1 MRTFYYRL
9 VLFNMKIRNNQK
21 RNYVSPVS
29 MPAEVVFEKALLVAT
44 VRLMPDV
51 DEAENVNAG
60 IEGADEPGGAMY
72 FDF

>member
-1 MRTFYYRL
+1 
-9 VLFNMKIRNNQK
+9 
-21 RNYVSPVS
+21 